1 MTFVK
6 CQSLNFYI
14 KFSVGLTCDIVIKLC
29 FLDEKAMEGKI
40 LFTILV
46 FKAMK
51 ASVISVQ

>member
-46 FKAMK
+46 FQAMK